1 MKDFHLLVAGVI
13 VAAVMYFLLGK
24 VAAVVALCSTI
35 GILTMNQ
42 AERRGKKKK
51 KKKKKQ
57 AKQAKQAKD
66 ADRG

>member
-42 AERRGKKKK
+42 AERRGKNRKEKEEEE
-51 KKKKKQ
+51 
-57 AKQAKQAKD
+57 
-66 ADRG
+66 